1 VTGAIVGAAA
11 TPTVFAERRLD
22 AHTLPP
28 QALHRLHKLYVRA
41 VASMVSAIGGA
52 MATRTA
58 SSRDGH
64 TSLGRDRTPLPDGN
78 RGFSGHISA
87 HDYFWGFS
95 PALCPR
101 RSSGKT
107 SDGLRCNISTISAM
121 RLWTTHSIDNMAK
134 TNPNQQVRPEAATAA
149 ASLLGPRPNQM
160 MGLLNLLDHDP
171 AVSGDGTYGAYDA
184 GSQSKG
190 TLTMINNTI
199 STSYQTLLPT
209 SWT

>member
-1 VTGAIVGAAA
+1 VEPWLHV
-11 TPTVFAERRLD
+11 
-22 AHTLPP
+22 P
-28 QALHRLHKLYVRA
+28 QAPGTVTPALVGTA
-41 VASMVSAIGGA
+41 PPCQMATVASL
-52 MATRTA
+52 ATYQRT
-58 SSRDGH
+58 
-64 TSLGRDRTPLPDGN
+64 
-78 RGFSGHISA
+78 II
-87 HDYFWGFS
+87 FWGFS

-107 SDGLRCNISTISAM
+107 SDGLRFNISTISAM